1 MELCSTQ
8 EKIYVFKNSLKSL
21 AHSWHLFK
29 QLHEEALLRICAINT
44 LSSTL
49 LLNENDLLG
58 GMLLLLLLSK
68 TYSLKIDLYID
79 IEFSLYI
86 CLRNTFQ
93 SLYQHVFHTV

>member
-8 EKIYVFKNSLKSL
+8 EKIYIFKNSLKSL

-58 GMLLLLLLSK
+58 GMLLLSK